1 MNIVLI
7 GMRGSG
13 KTTVGR
19 ILATKL
25 EREFVEMDR
34 LISQRAG
41 LSIPEIVER
50 YGWTKFRELEE
61 EVTGEV
67 ARLENIVN
75 AAGGGVV
82 TREKNIK
89 ELKRNGVLVWLKA
102 SADLLVRRIGQDGN
116 RPPLVSGR
124 TQQEDMEITF
134 AEREPLYQ
142 KAADLVIDTENKTP
156 EEVAWV
162 IINLLMAQGG
172 LVSD

>member
-50 YGWTKFRELEE
+50 YGWTKFRDMEE
-61 EVTGEV
+61 EIAGEV

-75 AAGGGVV
+75 ATGGGVV
-82 TREKNIK
+82 TREKNIL
-89 ELKRNGVLVWLKA
+89 ELKRNGILVWLKA
-102 SADLLVRRIGQDGN
+102 GVDSLLRRIGEDTT

-124 TQQEDMEITF
+124 TPREDIEITL
-134 AEREPLYQ
+134 AERQSLYQ
-142 KAADLVIDTENKTP
+142 NAADLVIDTENKTP
-156 EEVAWV
+156 EEVAEEIMGRLVAW
-162 IINLLMAQGG
+162 GG
-172 LVSD
+172 LLDD